1 MNTENE
7 SGENRII
14 TIETKIAYQE
24 DLLQQ
29 LNDIVSLQQKKLDQ
43 LEATC
48 RSLID
53 GIASLTEADGNKSTA
68 NQRPPHY

>member
-7 SGENRII
+7 SGEDRII

-24 DLLQQ
+24 DLLQK

-53 GIASLTEADGNKSTA
+53 GIARLTEADGSKSTA
-68 NQRPPHY
+68 DPRPPHY

>member
-1 MNTENE
+1 MNTETE

-14 TIETKIAYQE
+14 TIETKIAFQE
-24 DLLQQ
+24 DLLQK

-43 LEATC
+43 LEATS

-53 GIASLTEADGNKSTA
+53 GIACLTEADGNKSIA
-68 NQRPPHY
+68 DQRPPHY